1 EHKSLVNEE
10 KLLVKEK
17 NDIKSEK
24 ERSADNKK
32 NIKERID
39 LLDFEK
45 DKTIYLR
52 ENIDFLLKELKSY
65 KKTLE
70 EIDLIME
77 KDKELNRFEN
87 MIKELDSSWLY
98 NSQDYS
104 ETIELL
110 AKKEKEKKD
119 EAWRSEEDIKIL
131 EEIRDVD
138 PITDEELKEIEE
150 I

>member
-1 EHKSLVNEE
+1 M
-10 KLLVKEK
+10 
-17 NDIKSEK
+17 
-24 ERSADNKK
+24 
-32 NIKERID
+32 
-39 LLDFEK
+39 LDFEK

-138 PITDEELKEIEE
+138 PITEEELKEIEE